1 MDKAGG
7 VSIKLSLGAS
17 KSRSTTDRNA
27 STAFGSTA
35 AAGHNL
41 TIIATGAGRDS
52 DINLTGSNLSAG
64 NSALLKAEDGI
75 LLQAA
80 RNTTEQKTVSK
91 SSNASIGIGYT
102 TGGQQNGFTLELG
115 ASLGRG
121 KAQGED
127 ESWTHSRVTAG
138 NVLAIQS
145 GGGTTLKGATG
156 QARQVIASVGG
167 DLLLES
173 LQDSSQYASSNKS
186 AGFGVSLCIPPYCVG
201 SSSVSANVSTGKINS
216 NFRSV
221 TEQTGLRAG
230 DGGLQ
235 IDVQNNTKL
244 IGSVIASSDRAIAG
258 GLNHLGTGTLVT
270 EDIGNRAK
278 YSGSQVSIGGGFG
291 FGGGKGA
298 DTGLGTSKDGDV
310 AGGASK
316 QHGSSVATD
325 GNGFGMGTPVVVA
338 ARGSGGS
345 TTQSAI
351 SAGALVIRDEA
362 AQQDLTGMTATQA
375 IAVLNRDTSSD
386 TLNALKPIFDKE
398 KIEAGFE
405 IASEAQRQ
413 TEQFLANR
421 AAKAKALEEAVKGA
435 PEGPRKEQLR
445 AQYEA
450 AQRWGPG
457 GRYREALTAVS
468 LATGANVT
476 GSASGFV
483 QAATVN
489 YLQSLSATKIKEI
502 APLLG
507 GEGSAGHVAL
517 HALLGCAGAA
527 ATSTS
532 CGAAAT
538 GASAGIVISQLVEQV
553 SGKPSSKLDPVERE
567 ARINLVTS
575 VLTGLTAALD
585 PKAVVAVNDAARL
598 ELENNQLA
606 LPLPAIGAASAGG
619 ALGGLGRDTN
629 GVTSANENIARH
641 LTRAWNRLFE
651 KDSGPEEANGPL
663 ETPAVP
669 PGGDTRVPGYA
680 EDGRHAQG
688 TPGYE
693 ADQGSLG
700 TPSYDADG
708 NAYLGGSVTPM
719 PEPQGPQII
728 LNEAQNSS
736 SALQGAK
743 DLFSSNTR
751 GTVRSGKSVFTELP
765 NTGNAAIFSGA
776 TDAQVKQYFIDL
788 SGVSE
793 IPVARIIPGRGR
805 IYVVKTPKGNF
816 TLRDFGTS
824 SE

>member
-1 MDKAGG
+1 M
-7 VSIKLSLGAS
+7 GAS

-102 TGGQQNGFTLELG
+102 TGGQQNGFMLELG

-186 AGFGVSLCIPPYCVG
+186 AGFGVSLCIPPYCAG
-201 SSSVSANVSTGKINS
+201 SSSVSANASTGKLNS
-216 NFRSV
+216 NFWSI

-230 DGGLQ
+230 DGGFQ

-278 YSGSQVSIGGGFG
+278 YSGSQSIGGGFG

-310 AGGASK
+310 AGGAGK
-316 QHGSSVATD
+316 QHGSSIATD

-351 SAGALVIRDEA
+351 SAGAIVIRDEA
-362 AQQDLTGMTATQA
+362 AQQDLTGMTAVQTVA
-375 IAVLNRDTSSD
+375 ALNRDTSSD
-386 TLNALKPIFDKE
+386 TLNALQPIFDKE

-405 IASEAQRQ
+405 IASEAQKQ
-413 TEQFLANR
+413 VGQFLETR
-421 AAKAKALEEAVKGA
+421 AREAKALEEALKGA
-435 PEGPRKEQLR
+435 PAGPRKDQLR
-445 AQYEA
+445 SQYEA

-457 GRYREALTAVS
+457 GRYREALMAVS

-507 GEGSAGHVAL
+507 GEGSAGH
-517 HALLGCAGAA
+517 GAA
-527 ATSTS
+527 CLAGMRGG
-532 CGAAAT
+532 CGKKHWMRRRRHRRFCGNRHQPAHGAGVRQAIKQARPRGARGAHQPGDQRAWRADGGVGPECCGGGERRSAA
-538 GASAGIVISQLVEQV
+538 GVGEQ
-553 SGKPSSKLDPVERE
+553 PTW
-567 ARINLVTS
+567 I
-575 VLTGLTAALD
+575 
-585 PKAVVAVNDAARL
+585 AVVGNRCRLGRRRAWGLGAARL
-598 ELENNQLA
+598 QWRGKRECKHC
-606 LPLPAIGAASAGG
+606 AASDSSVELAIQEGQRT
-619 ALGGLGRDTN
+619 GRGQWAT
-629 GVTSANENIARH
+629 
-641 LTRAWNRLFE
+641 
-651 KDSGPEEANGPL
+651 
-663 ETPAVP
+663 
-669 PGGDTRVPGYA
+669 GDTGCAAGWRYAVAWLCGRWAACAGYA
-680 EDGRHAQG
+680 G
-688 TPGYE
+688 
-693 ADQGSLG
+693 
-700 TPSYDADG
+700 
-708 NAYLGGSVTPM
+708 
-719 PEPQGPQII
+719 I
-728 LNEAQNSS
+728 
-736 SALQGAK
+736 
-743 DLFSSNTR
+743 
-751 GTVRSGKSVFTELP
+751 
-765 NTGNAAIFSGA
+765 
-776 TDAQVKQYFIDL
+776 
-788 SGVSE
+788 
-793 IPVARIIPGRGR
+793 
-805 IYVVKTPKGNF
+805 
-816 TLRDFGTS
+816 
-824 SE
+824 